1 VNRVRLAAVATV
13 SALALGAC
21 SVNTGSGQVESEN
34 RKVSGFTGVELRGA
48 GDVTIRQAG
57 SESLTIEAD
66 KNVLPDLT
74 STVSDGILQL
84 GTRRGTM
91 MINAGP
97 IRYRIGVK
105 DLSSVAILGSGT
117 ITVPKLD
124 TQNIRVDLSGSGTV
138 QLAGTTDGQ
147 QLTISGSGRYEGRDL
162 ESRTAT
168 VDISGSGSARVSAS
182 TSLRVRISGSGSVFY
197 RGNPSISEHI
207 SGSGDLIKQP

>member
-1 VNRVRLAAVATV
+1 
-13 SALALGAC
+13 
-21 SVNTGSGQVESEN
+21 VESEN
-34 RKVSGFTGVELRGA
+34 RKVSGFTGVELRGS

-168 VDISGSGSARVSAS
+168 VDISGSGSARVSVS